1 MSNEGLPVDWVVDAL
16 ESDFIKVEGSL
27 VSGGTIV
34 ALWGLSEGDIVV
46 VVETSSVGDIV
57 VGGVDSA

>member
-1 MSNEGLPVDWVVDAL
+1 MPVDWVVNAL

-34 ALWGLSEGDIVV
+34 VLWGSEEGDIVV

>member
-1 MSNEGLPVDWVVDAL
+1 MSNEGLPVDWVVDVL

>member
-1 MSNEGLPVDWVVDAL
+1 MPVDWVVDAL

-27 VSGGTIV
+27 VSGGNIV
-34 ALWGLSEGDIVV
+34 VLWGSEEGDIVV